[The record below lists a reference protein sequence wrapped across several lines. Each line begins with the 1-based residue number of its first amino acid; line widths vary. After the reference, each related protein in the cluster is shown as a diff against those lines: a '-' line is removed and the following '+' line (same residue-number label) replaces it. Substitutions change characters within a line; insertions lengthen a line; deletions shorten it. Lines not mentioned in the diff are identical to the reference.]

1 MSSPSSPA
9 GTLPRRNS
17 MSSYFL
23 PSKPEQGGA
32 NDLAQIHRPPPH
44 YDPNTTTLMS
54 PLCRDPLHAPY
65 QYHTFENLE
74 APRGAVSSTSVTSTS
89 SQLSADGGG
98 EAMAM
103 AGRWRRGTGG
113 RGEPVV
119 TVVVCSFLLCGL
131 LYLMASG
138 LRSYWVCGSVTMG
151 RC

>member
-1 MSSPSSPA
+1 
-9 GTLPRRNS
+9 
-17 MSSYFL
+17 
-23 PSKPEQGGA
+23 
-32 NDLAQIHRPPPH
+32 
-44 YDPNTTTLMS
+44 MS

-74 APRGAVSSTSVTSTS
+74 APRGAVSSTSVTSSS
-89 SQLSADGGG
+89 SQLSAGGGG
-98 EAMAM
+98 EAMA
-103 AGRWRRGTGG
+103 RWRRAAGG

-138 LRSYWVCGSVTMG
+138 LRSYWVCGSVTG